1 MPVRTEGIRQ
11 SNSLAPATAIF
22 SPSRIRKIRKKL
34 ISWGEKNFRAF
45 PWREPTEQW
54 HGLLAE
60 VLLQRTRAA
69 SVVVVYE
76 EFVSK
81 FRTPSELA
89 QTPVKK
95 IERMLYPLGLRWR
108 AAWIKKLAKELTE
121 SELQQPASVE
131 QLLRLPGVGPYAA
144 AAYLS
149 FHCGE
154 RAAIVDA
161 NVVRWICRMNGYPYD
176 GETRRKK
183 WLIEIANKLT
193 PRKDWKKFNYAL
205 LDFTMQVCSAS
216 PKCEICPIG
225 PNDCVF
231 GRLVQI
237 NRGTNETPRCLQ
249 RSSDKTTRSCGS
261 SRDRI

>member
-1 MPVRTEGIRQ
+1 MPVRKEGIGP
-11 SNSLAPATAIF
+11 SDSLAHVPAIF

-45 PWREPTEQW
+45 PWRAPTERW

-60 VLLQRTRAA
+60 VLLQRTRAH
-69 SVVVVYE
+69 SVVLVYE

-89 QTPVKK
+89 QAPVKK

-108 AAWIKKLAKELTE
+108 AAWIKRLAKDLTE
-121 SELQQPASVE
+121 SELHQPASVE
-131 QLLRLPGVGPYAA
+131 QLQRLPGVGPYAA

-149 FHCGE
+149 FHCGK

-161 NVVRWICRMNGYPYD
+161 NVVRWICRMIGYPYD

-183 WLIEIANKLT
+183 WLIQIANKLT

-205 LDFTMQVCSAS
+205 LDFTMQVCTAS

-237 NRGTNETPRCLQ
+237 KRGANETPKRLQ
-249 RSSDKTTRSCGS
+249 RSSNKRTRSRGS
-261 SRDRI
+261 SRARI